1 MKKTMAFL
9 SGLIMIMNLT
19 ISSAYAADDKNTD
32 VPTPKEI
39 VSELE
44 EYETPYYKENFD
56 FNNDGQV
63 DVFDMIALKKK
74 LVSGEDGITIATAVK
89 LQRWLHGQEDSL
101 AISELASSYYKP
113 SEFKN
118 DYIKNLMS
126 NDFRFIGVYECSWVH
141 TYGDDTPG
149 VELRFLGVDEYVLT
163 DILIYNFCNSS
174 NEFDEFIAEGTGYS
188 LGIKNGLY
196 TLALNEK
203 PTTIE
208 EMTEQAVSE
217 EPLELLEK

>member
-74 LVSGEDGITIATAVK
+74 LV
-89 LQRWLHGQEDSL
+89 
-101 AISELASSYYKP
+101 
-113 SEFKN
+113 F
-118 DYIKNLMS
+118 
-126 NDFRFIGVYECSWVH
+126 
-141 TYGDDTPG
+141 
-149 VELRFLGVDEYVLT
+149 
-163 DILIYNFCNSS
+163 
-174 NEFDEFIAEGTGYS
+174 
-188 LGIKNGLY
+188 
-196 TLALNEK
+196 
-203 PTTIE
+203 
-208 EMTEQAVSE
+208 
-217 EPLELLEK
+217 